1 MIFFIMAFALLALI
15 ASLGWMHTEKKL
27 KVAQE
32 AANKFEKRW
41 LSEIDVSSDLRNE
54 KHHEWERA
62 NIAEEQIIS
71 LKTDLADL
79 RSSKQILDVETPD
92 KAIRNRYQRKPT
104 PMDYY
109 QLFEAHPIG
118 RDVMDD
124 LVNIFGGATYVRGG
138 HDADRETCFKA
149 GKKFVVDHI
158 LIQVSK
164 ATETKQD
171 KSEVTIDDN

>member
-1 MIFFIMAFALLALI
+1 MIFFIIAFVLLALI
-15 ASLGWMHTEKKL
+15 ASLGWMHTDKKL

-32 AANKFEKRW
+32 AANKTNET
-41 LSEIDVSSDLRNE
+41 INQISD
-54 KHHEWERA
+54 
-62 NIAEEQIIS
+62 AEVQ
-71 LKTDLADL
+71 
-79 RSSKQILDVETPD
+79 D
-92 KAIRNRYQRKPT
+92 KAIRNRYPRKPT

-158 LIQVSK
+158 LIQISK

>member
-1 MIFFIMAFALLALI
+1 MIFFIIAFALLALI
-15 ASLGWMHTEKKL
+15 ASIGWMHTEKKL

-32 AANKFEKRW
+32 AANKTNEA
-41 LSEIDVSSDLRNE
+41 INQISD
-54 KHHEWERA
+54 
-62 NIAEEQIIS
+62 AEVQ
-71 LKTDLADL
+71 
-79 RSSKQILDVETPD
+79 D
-92 KAIRNRYQRKPT
+92 KAIRNRYPRKPT

-158 LIQVSK
+158 LIQISK
-164 ATETKQD
+164 VTETKQD

>member
-1 MIFFIMAFALLALI
+1 M
-15 ASLGWMHTEKKL
+15 
-27 KVAQE
+27 Q
-32 AANKFEKRW
+32 
-41 LSEIDVSSDLRNE
+41 
-54 KHHEWERA
+54 
-62 NIAEEQIIS
+62 
-71 LKTDLADL
+71 
-79 RSSKQILDVETPD
+79 D
-92 KAIRNRYQRKPT
+92 KAIRNRYPRKPT

-158 LIQVSK
+158 LIQISK

>member
-1 MIFFIMAFALLALI
+1 MILIIAILAILLLI
-15 ASLGWMHTEKKL
+15 ACICLHLLNQGVNEAH
-27 KVAQE
+27 KVAKE
-32 AANKFEKRW
+32 YKARW
-41 LSEIDVSSDLRNE
+41 LSEIDVSSALRNE

-62 NIAEEQIIS
+62 NIAEEQVIS

-79 RSSKQILDVETPD
+79 QATKVPDSEVQD
-92 KAIRNRYQRKPT
+92 KAIRNRYPRKPT

>member
-27 KVAQE
+27 KFAQA

-41 LSEIDVSSDLRNE
+41 IDVSMQLIE
-54 KHHEWERA
+54 A
-62 NIAEEQIIS
+62 NKAKEAINPLVDAEVQ
-71 LKTDLADL
+71 
-79 RSSKQILDVETPD
+79 D
-92 KAIRNRYQRKPT
+92 KAIRNRYPRKPT

-109 QLFEAHPIG
+109 QLFEVHPIG

-158 LIQVSK
+158 LIQISK

>member
-1 MIFFIMAFALLALI
+1 MIFFIIAFALLALI
-15 ASLGWMHTEKKL
+15 ASLEWMHTEKKL

-32 AANKFEKRW
+32 AANKTNEA
-41 LSEIDVSSDLRNE
+41 INQISD
-54 KHHEWERA
+54 
-62 NIAEEQIIS
+62 AEVQ
-71 LKTDLADL
+71 
-79 RSSKQILDVETPD
+79 D
-92 KAIRNRYQRKPT
+92 KAIRNRYPRKPT

-109 QLFEAHPIG
+109 QLFEVHPIG

-158 LIQVSK
+158 LIQISK

>member
-1 MIFFIMAFALLALI
+1 MTTLLISILIFLSFMLLMIKQGLVRIDFNFGRTLD
-15 ASLGWMHTEKKL
+15 
-27 KVAQE
+27 QE
-32 AANKFEKRW
+32 AIN
-41 LSEIDVSSDLRNE
+41 NE
-54 KHHEWERA
+54 PVVNPLTEASGDE
-62 NIAEEQIIS
+62 
-71 LKTDLADL
+71 
-79 RSSKQILDVETPD
+79 VPD
-92 KAIRNRYQRKPT
+92 KAIRNRYKRKPT

-118 RDVMDD
+118 RDVLDD

-138 HDADRETCFKA
+138 QDADRETCFKS

-171 KSEVTIDDN
+171 KSEVMIDDN

>member
-1 MIFFIMAFALLALI
+1 MIILLISILMLLAFMLLMI
-15 ASLGWMHTEKKL
+15 KQGLVRIEFNFGSRSDQEDINNDPVVNLGTEASG
-27 KVAQE
+27 
-32 AANKFEKRW
+32 
-41 LSEIDVSSDLRNE
+41 D
-54 KHHEWERA
+54 
-62 NIAEEQIIS
+62 AEVQ
-71 LKTDLADL
+71 
-79 RSSKQILDVETPD
+79 D
-92 KAIRNRYQRKPT
+92 KAIRNRYPRKPT

>member
-27 KVAQE
+27 KAKLLKCECDLSQAQLQVS
-32 AANKFEKRW
+32 AKDIKIQSLNSKIKSLLA
-41 LSEIDVSSDLRNE
+41 SSDQPQESDAL
-54 KHHEWERA
+54 
-62 NIAEEQIIS
+62 
-71 LKTDLADL
+71 
-79 RSSKQILDVETPD
+79 VPD
-92 KAIRNRYQRKPT
+92 KAIRNRYPRKPT

-158 LIQVSK
+158 LIQISK

>member
-1 MIFFIMAFALLALI
+1 MIILLISILMFLAFMLLMIKQGLVRI
-15 ASLGWMHTEKKL
+15 EFNFCSRSDQEDIKNDPVVNLGTEASG
-27 KVAQE
+27 
-32 AANKFEKRW
+32 
-41 LSEIDVSSDLRNE
+41 D
-54 KHHEWERA
+54 
-62 NIAEEQIIS
+62 AE
-71 LKTDLADL
+71 
-79 RSSKQILDVETPD
+79 VPD
-92 KAIRNRYQRKPT
+92 KAIRNRYPRKPT

-158 LIQVSK
+158 LIQISK

>member
-1 MIFFIMAFALLALI
+1 MLLMIKQGLVRIEFNFCSRSDQEDIKNDQVVNLGTE
-15 ASLGWMHTEKKL
+15 ASG
-27 KVAQE
+27 
-32 AANKFEKRW
+32 
-41 LSEIDVSSDLRNE
+41 D
-54 KHHEWERA
+54 
-62 NIAEEQIIS
+62 AE
-71 LKTDLADL
+71 
-79 RSSKQILDVETPD
+79 VPD
-92 KAIRNRYQRKPT
+92 KAIRNRYPRKPT

-158 LIQVSK
+158 LIQISK

>member
-1 MIFFIMAFALLALI
+1 MTTLLISILIFLSFMLLMIKQGLVRIDFNFGRTLD
-15 ASLGWMHTEKKL
+15 
-27 KVAQE
+27 QE
-32 AANKFEKRW
+32 AIN
-41 LSEIDVSSDLRNE
+41 NE
-54 KHHEWERA
+54 PVVNPLTEASGDE
-62 NIAEEQIIS
+62 
-71 LKTDLADL
+71 
-79 RSSKQILDVETPD
+79 VPD
-92 KAIRNRYQRKPT
+92 KAIRNRYKRKPT

-118 RDVMDD
+118 RDVLDD

-138 HDADRETCFKA
+138 QDADRETCFKA

-171 KSEVTIDDN
+171 KSEVMIDDN

>member
-1 MIFFIMAFALLALI
+1 MAFALLALI

-32 AANKFEKRW
+32 AANKTNEA
-41 LSEIDVSSDLRNE
+41 INQISD
-54 KHHEWERA
+54 
-62 NIAEEQIIS
+62 AEVQ
-71 LKTDLADL
+71 
-79 RSSKQILDVETPD
+79 D
-92 KAIRNRYQRKPT
+92 KAIRNRYPRKPT

>member
-32 AANKFEKRW
+32 AANKTNEA
-41 LSEIDVSSDLRNE
+41 INQISD
-54 KHHEWERA
+54 
-62 NIAEEQIIS
+62 AEVQ
-71 LKTDLADL
+71 
-79 RSSKQILDVETPD
+79 D
-92 KAIRNRYQRKPT
+92 KAIRNRYPRKPT

>member
-1 MIFFIMAFALLALI
+1 MIFFIIAFALLALI
-15 ASLGWMHTEKKL
+15 ASLGWMHTDKKL
-27 KVAQE
+27 KFAQA
-32 AANKFEKRW
+32 AANKTNEA
-41 LSEIDVSSDLRNE
+41 INQISD
-54 KHHEWERA
+54 
-62 NIAEEQIIS
+62 AEVQ
-71 LKTDLADL
+71 
-79 RSSKQILDVETPD
+79 D
-92 KAIRNRYQRKPT
+92 KAIRNRYPRKPT

-158 LIQVSK
+158 LIQISK